1 MKMKKMRR
9 TIVMN
14 CPVCADTLLKH
25 NELTDLFICNS
36 CSAEFGREEL
46 LEANSESID
55 AHTNEIANK
64 AIKEVKQHLQKEIK
78 NIFKNSKVFKVK

>member
-64 AIKEVKQHLQKEIK
+64 AIKEAKQHLQKK
-78 NIFKNSKVFKVK
+78 LKIFLKIVKFLR